1 MEVGCHSDMGADCG
15 RSAPAAHTPDN
26 GQRPCSRS
34 SARCR
39 TPCKAR
45 PSPRRL
51 AGEPQTAV
59 FRLSP
64 NTPSKASFPPF
75 MGGKCYLC
83 VRYNVSPMSQ
93 VAHRLRDLIPSV
105 YPCACT
111 SSSNG
116 VGSIQVQNP
125 RHSLNGAPLRVGN
138 GVSVHGESC
147 L

>member
-26 GQRPCSRS
+26 GQRLCSWS

-45 PSPRRL
+45 TSPRRL

-75 MGGKCYLC
+75 MGEKCYLC

-93 VAHRLRDLIPSV
+93 VAPVPYFLQLGKSVLHPKLHCGIPADKRTRS
-105 YPCACT
+105 AT
-111 SSSNG
+111 D
-116 VGSIQVQNP
+116 SIVKTC
-125 RHSLNGAPLRVGN
+125 RIRKI
-138 GVSVHGESC
+138 
-147 L
+147 